1 MSYKPPIEA
10 TVSTVFEK
18 LADTME
24 KDIANYASKIILEL
38 GLTVDENE
46 LIRALQYD
54 REQYEKG
61 YKDGYDDCLR
71 EIEDGDIPKLL
82 EEGYH
87 IVNDIPMKPPEVE
100 G

>member
-24 KDIANYASKIILEL
+24 KDIADYASKIILKL

-61 YKDGYDDCLR
+61 YKDGYLDCLR
-71 EIEDGDIPKLL
+71 EIDAGDVQELL
-82 EEGYH
+82 EKGYH

-100 G
+100 E

>member
-10 TVSTVFEK
+10 TVRTVCEE

-24 KDIANYASKIILEL
+24 KDITNYASKIILEL
-38 GLTVDENE
+38 GLTVDKNE

-61 YKDGYDDCLR
+61 YADGYLDCLR
-71 EIEDGDIPKLL
+71 EIDAGDVQELL

-100 G
+100 K

>member
-54 REQYEKG
+54 RKQYEMG
-61 YKDGYDDCLR
+61 YKDGYTDCLR
-71 EIEDGDIPKLL
+71 EIEDGNIQELL

-100 G
+100 E

>member
-10 TVSTVFEK
+10 TVRTVCEE

-24 KDIANYASKIILEL
+24 KDMANYASKIILKL

-61 YKDGYDDCLR
+61 YKDGYSDCLR
-71 EIEDGDIPKLL
+71 EIEDGNIQELL

-87 IVNDIPMKPPEVE
+87 IVNDIPMKPPEVKE
-100 G
+100 